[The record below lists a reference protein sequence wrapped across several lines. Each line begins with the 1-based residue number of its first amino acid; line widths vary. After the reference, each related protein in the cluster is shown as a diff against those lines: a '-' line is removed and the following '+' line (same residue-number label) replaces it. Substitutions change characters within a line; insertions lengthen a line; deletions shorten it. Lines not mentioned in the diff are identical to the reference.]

1 MKPATN
7 TLTDLFGADV
17 RHLVPLYQRP
27 YVWQRKRHWEPLWQ
41 DVVAVAEHN
50 LAGEGT
56 RGHFL
61 GAVVLEQDQT
71 HPGEITRRLVIDGQQ
86 RLTTLQL
93 LLSAA
98 AREAAEDGADAESR
112 LLHRLVA
119 NDPDMASGDDRF
131 KVWPTNA
138 DRAEFVA
145 VMSDAAPRPSAADVD
160 EDGDGMGPLRDA
172 HEFFRAAVRRWVREG
187 GAGDEH
193 RIVRHKAVRVTLTS
207 LLHVVSI
214 NLEGGDDAQVIF
226 ETLNARGTPLLA
238 MDLVKNAVFHRA
250 ESEAPERVDALHN
263 EVWEPELG
271 RTYWRELQR
280 QGRLNRPRA
289 ELFLMHWLTMRL
301 RDTVAATELFAAFRG
316 RVLDAQ
322 EAPPTADLIAELCRD
337 ARTMRDFDALPP
349 TAPEGRFFRRLAVLD
364 TTTLLPL
371 ALLLFSRPEVTAER
385 RRAALAALESW
396 LVRRMLCGLTSK
408 NYNRSVV
415 ELLELV
421 WKNLDAV
428 DEALGATLDG
438 WDGPINRWPGDEEVV
453 QALTT
458 RPMYGWI
465 AQRRV
470 VLVLE
475 AVEHARRQAAKTESI
490 LDPDERL
497 SIEHVMPQEWRTH
510 WPLGEVADAI
520 VATNERDGLLHR
532 IGNLTLVTS
541 PLNASLSNAPW
552 DVKRTGLTQ
561 HSLLRLN
568 AELAEHAVWD
578 EEAIRARS
586 ASLAHEI
593 CAIWA
598 PPPTARGLP
607 SDQRTTGERVTYPWT
622 IGDLV
627 AADKLRAGEQL
638 RPRPGKYSTPA
649 TVGEDGTLEVGGEI
663 FQTPS
668 AAAKRVTGTTAVPG
682 WHFWCA
688 ERDGS
693 LVQLDALREQ
703 LGAEI

>member
-41 DVVAVAEHN
+41 DVVAVAEHH
-50 LAGEGT
+50 LVGEST

-71 HPGEITRRLVIDGQQ
+71 HPGEISRRLVIDGQQ

-93 LLSAA
+93 LLAA
-98 AREAAEDGADAESR
+98 AAGQAADDGIDAESR
-112 LLHRLVA
+112 LLRRLVE

-138 DRAEFVA
+138 DRADFVA
-145 VMSDAAPRPSAADVD
+145 VMVGAAPAPP
-160 EDGDGMGPLRDA
+160 EENGDGASPLREA
-172 HEFFRAAVRRWVREG
+172 HAFFREAIRGWVRE
-187 GAGDEH
+187 AGDDDMATRH
-193 RIVRHKAVRVTLTS
+193 RAMRIALTS

-250 ESEAPERVDALHN
+250 ESEASERVDALYN
-263 EVWEPELG
+263 DVWEPELG
-271 RTYWRELQR
+271 RTYWREPQR

-301 RDTVAATELFAAFRG
+301 RDTVMATELFAVFRG
-316 RVLDAQ
+316 RVLDAAQ
-322 EAPPTADLIAELCRD
+322 APPTADLIAELCRD
-337 ARTMRDFDALPP
+337 AATMRGFDALAPA
-349 TAPEGRFFRRLAVLD
+349 TPEGRFFRRLAVLD
-364 TTTLLPL
+364 TTTVLPL
-371 ALLLFSRPEVTAER
+371 ALLLFRSPEVTPER
-385 RRAALAALESW
+385 RRATLAALESW
-396 LVRRMLCGLTSK
+396 LVRRMVCGLTSK
-408 NYNRSVV
+408 NYNRSTV
-415 ELLELV
+415 ELLEIA
-421 WKNLDAV
+421 WANLDTV
-428 DEALGATLDG
+428 DEALRAALDA

-453 QALTT
+453 RALTT
-458 RPMYGWI
+458 RPAYGWI

-470 VLVLE
+470 VLLLE
-475 AVEHARRQAAKTESI
+475 AVEHERRAAAKTESI

-497 SIEHVMPQEWRTH
+497 SIEHVMPQEWRAH
-510 WPLGEVADAI
+510 WPLGEAADPVA
-520 VATNERDGLLHR
+520 ATNEREGLLHR

-552 DVKRTGLTQ
+552 DVKRTELAK

-568 AELAEHAVWD
+568 FELADLAVWD
-578 EEAIRARS
+578 EDAIRTRS

-598 PPPTARGLP
+598 PPPTDRGLP
-607 SDQRTTGERVTYPWT
+607 SDQRAGGDRVTYPWT
-622 IGDLV
+622 IADLV
-627 AADKLRAGEQL
+627 AADKLVPGERL
-638 RPRPGKYSTPA
+638 RPRAGKYSTPA
-649 TVGEDGTLEVGGEI
+649 TVGEDGTLEVDGEI

-668 AAAKRVTGTTAVPG
+668 AAAKRVTGTIAVPG

-688 ERDGS
+688 ERDGQ

-703 LGAEI
+703 LGAEV